1 MSLVARL
8 RANLLP
14 AEVERFRLLGRICG
28 DAMNDA
34 IRAVRPGMSERE
46 LAALLAFEAERRGAQ
61 AIVNLIATDE
71 RIFRYRHPLPSDK
84 KLDRYAM
91 LVMCG
96 RKWGLVCS
104 VTRLVHF
111 GPLPDEL
118 RRKQE
123 ALAVVDATYIAST
136 RPNTKLGDI
145 VVQAQAA
152 YAAGGF
158 GGEWRLHHQGGP
170 VGYEAR
176 EYLGVP
182 GSEDEVRENQVYA
195 WNPSITGTKMEDTV
209 LIGAEENVVLTAI
222 PGWPT
227 IPVEIGG
234 KVYERP
240 AILVHRLTRRLPGS
254 LPIKDISTMTQ
265 PLHGVLAPVLTPMRD
280 DLSPDTPKWIAFC
293 KQLLADGC
301 TGLAPFGTTSEANS
315 LGLDERMEMLDAL
328 VEAGVPAKLLM
339 PGVGTCAITDTAKLA
354 AQAAR
359 LGCGGVLMLPPFYY
373 KGVSEEG
380 VFRSVAEVVE
390 RVGDDRLRVYV
401 YHIPPIAVV
410 GFSLKVI
417 ERLIKAYPTT
427 VVGIKDSSGDW
438 NNLKAILESFPGFGT
453 FTGSERFLLPTLRLG
468 GVGTISAMANVIPGR
483 IRQLYDNYLA
493 ENADQVQDALNVPRE
508 ALREYAPIPAL
519 KEILAVRTGD
529 TCWRNVRPP
538 LVSMSEQQ
546 AAAMLEKYTASGV

>member
-1 MSLVARL
+1 
-8 RANLLP
+8 
-14 AEVERFRLLGRICG
+14 
-28 DAMNDA
+28 
-34 IRAVRPGMSERE
+34 
-46 LAALLAFEAERRGAQ
+46 
-61 AIVNLIATDE
+61 
-71 RIFRYRHPLPSDK
+71 
-84 KLDRYAM
+84 
-91 LVMCG
+91 
-96 RKWGLVCS
+96 
-104 VTRLVHF
+104 
-111 GPLPDEL
+111 
-118 RRKQE
+118 
-123 ALAVVDATYIAST
+123 
-136 RPNTKLGDI
+136 
-145 VVQAQAA
+145 
-152 YAAGGF
+152 
-158 GGEWRLHHQGGP
+158 
-170 VGYEAR
+170 
-176 EYLGVP
+176 
-182 GSEDEVRENQVYA
+182 
-195 WNPSITGTKMEDTV
+195 
-209 LIGAEENVVLTAI
+209 
-222 PGWPT
+222 
-227 IPVEIGG
+227 
-234 KVYERP
+234 
-240 AILVHRLTRRLPGS
+240 
-254 LPIKDISTMTQ
+254 MTQ

-280 DLSPDTPKWIAFC
+280 DLSPDTAKWIAFC
-293 KQLLADGC
+293 QQLLADGC

-328 VEAGVPAKLLM
+328 VAAGVPAELLM
-339 PGVGTCAITDTAKLA
+339 PGVGTCAITDTAKLG

-417 ERLIKAYPTT
+417 ERLIKTYPKT

-468 GVGTISAMANVIPGR
+468 GVGTISAMANVIPRR

-529 TCWRNVRPP
+529 SCWGHAPPP
-538 LVSMSEQQ
+538 LVSMPEQQ

>member
-1 MSLVARL
+1 MSEVQTKLERIRSLLDAYQMDALWLRLASSFAWATGGKSSYINTASSNGLASLLITRDRRYVITNNIEKPRIGGEEGLEAEGWEFLAPEWYTGENPLAALVEGKKVAVDGSAPGMVDVSEPVARL

-222 PGWPT
+222 PEWPT

-240 AILVHRLTRRLPGS
+240 AILV
-254 LPIKDISTMTQ
+254 
-265 PLHGVLAPVLTPMRD
+265 
-280 DLSPDTPKWIAFC
+280 
-293 KQLLADGC
+293 
-301 TGLAPFGTTSEANS
+301 
-315 LGLDERMEMLDAL
+315 
-328 VEAGVPAKLLM
+328 
-339 PGVGTCAITDTAKLA
+339 
-354 AQAAR
+354 
-359 LGCGGVLMLPPFYY
+359 
-373 KGVSEEG
+373 
-380 VFRSVAEVVE
+380 
-390 RVGDDRLRVYV
+390 
-401 YHIPPIAVV
+401 
-410 GFSLKVI
+410 
-417 ERLIKAYPTT
+417 
-427 VVGIKDSSGDW
+427 
-438 NNLKAILESFPGFGT
+438 
-453 FTGSERFLLPTLRLG
+453 
-468 GVGTISAMANVIPGR
+468 
-483 IRQLYDNYLA
+483 
-493 ENADQVQDALNVPRE
+493 QD
-508 ALREYAPIPAL
+508 
-519 KEILAVRTGD
+519 
-529 TCWRNVRPP
+529 
-538 LVSMSEQQ
+538 
-546 AAAMLEKYTASGV
+546 